1 MLATL
6 WRTRMSGKAMITAG
20 LTMLS
25 RAAFNEISLD
35 GDLDFT
41 TILKGA
47 SEEGTDLDG
56 ITFRINP

>member
-1 MLATL
+1 
-6 WRTRMSGKAMITAG
+6 MSGKAMITAG